1 MEKSIPKPEVVPGT
15 KPEVP
20 SKETVKEWVRRDI
33 TASSY
38 FLSLLLRYPDIIE
51 NIAEQLYERIMSEEQ
66 GAVIDHIK
74 EKGDPNG

>member
-1 MEKSIPKPEVVPGT
+1 METTEKK
-15 KPEVP
+15 VP
-20 SKETVKEWVRRDI
+20 SQDQVKEWVRRDI

-51 NIAEQLYERIMSEEQ
+51 NIAEQLYERVMAEES

-74 EKGDPNG
+74 SHPHAD

>member
-1 MEKSIPKPEVVPGT
+1 METTEKK
-15 KPEVP
+15 VP
-20 SKETVKEWVRRDI
+20 SQDQVKEWVRRDI

-51 NIAEQLYERIMSEEQ
+51 NIADQLYERIQSEAN

-74 EKGDPNG
+74 SENHAD

>member
-1 MEKSIPKPEVVPGT
+1 METTEKKVPT
-15 KPEVP
+15 QEQ
-20 SKETVKEWVRRDI
+20 VKEWVRRDI

-51 NIAEQLYERIMSEEQ
+51 NIAEQLYERVMAEES

-74 EKGDPNG
+74 SQPHGD